1 MTPDPSRTQARTR
14 AAERALRLPCMSL
27 PRQANRSWWL
37 EEALAAGQGE
47 PCPPLQGDLSADVL
61 ILGGGYVGMWT
72 AWQLLQRRSGINI
85 AILEQD
91 ICGGGPSGRNGG
103 FTYGLWDD
111 IENILELFGPGP
123 GVDLCIKAEQS
134 VEELRIWAEDR
145 GADIWFRR
153 GGHVGVSTAPSQDG
167 VWDGMVDGVAQAG
180 FPEQFV
186 QLGAEEVQA
195 HCHSPIFRAGI
206 FAARQSTIQPAR
218 LARALR
224 KALLE
229 AGVRIYEGS
238 PVSRFGTGT
247 PAVAETPRGSIRAG
261 AAVIAVNA
269 WAAQWKRFRRTI
281 MPRGTYI
288 VLTAPAPEK
297 LEAIGWT
304 GGEGIY
310 DFRTALHYLRTTDD
324 GRIAF
329 GAASARAG
337 MGTGL
342 GPRMRYDEGS
352 VAALIR
358 DLHRMFP
365 EFRDVELDC
374 AWGGPIDVSG
384 LHLPFFGSM
393 GRGANVHYGLGFT
406 GGGVGPSHL
415 AGKILSGLAVGDDD
429 EFTRLPL
436 VGIEPK
442 KFPPEPLLSPGAAIM
457 QAAMVRK
464 DEAEDRGHQPNPL
477 VNFIARMPR
486 RMGYHLGP

>member
-1 MTPDPSRTQARTR
+1 
-14 AAERALRLPCMSL
+14 MSL
-27 PRQANRSWWL
+27 PRQADRSWWL
-37 EEALAAGQGE
+37 EEALAADPGE
-47 PCPPLQGDLSADVL
+47 PCPPLAGDLTADVV

-72 AWQLLQRRSGINI
+72 AWQLLQRRPGIDI

-111 IENILELFGPGP
+111 IESITELFGHDRA
-123 GVDLCIKAEQS
+123 VDLCVKAADS
-134 VEELRIWAEDR
+134 VEELRRFAEDQ

-153 GGHVGVSTAPSQDG
+153 GGNMGVSTSPAQDG
-167 VWDGMVDGVAQAG
+167 AWDGMVDGARNAG

-186 QLGAEEVQA
+186 HLTPGQVQD
-195 HCHSPIFRAGI
+195 HCRSPVFRAGL
-206 FAARQSTIQPAR
+206 FAATQATIQPAR

-224 KALLE
+224 KTLLE
-229 AGVRIYEGS
+229 AGVRIYEHS
-238 PVSRFGTGT
+238 PVSRFGSGN
-247 PAVAETPRGSIRAG
+247 PAVAQTPSGSIRAG
-261 AAVIAVNA
+261 AAVVAVNA
-269 WAAQWKRFRRTI
+269 WAAQWKRFKRTI

-288 VLTAPAPEK
+288 VLTQPAPEK
-297 LEAIGWT
+297 LETIGWT

-310 DFRTALHYLRTTDD
+310 DFRTALRYLRTTND

-352 VAALIR
+352 IAALIR

-365 EFRDVELDC
+365 EFQGVELDC
-374 AWGGPIDVSG
+374 AWGGPIDVTG

-393 GRGANVHYGLGFT
+393 GAAANVHYGLGFT

-415 AGKILSGLAVGDDD
+415 AGKILSGLAVGADD

-442 KFPPEPLLSPGAAIM
+442 RFPPEPLLSPGAAIT

-464 DEAEDRGHQPNPL
+464 DEAEDQGRRANPL
-477 VNFIARMPR
+477 VDLIARLPR
-486 RMGYHLGP
+486 RLGYHLGP

>member
-1 MTPDPSRTQARTR
+1 
-14 AAERALRLPCMSL
+14 MSL
-27 PRQANRSWWL
+27 PRQADRSWWL
-37 EEALAAGQGE
+37 EEALAADPGE
-47 PCPPLQGDLSADVL
+47 PCPPLTTDRSADVV

-72 AWQLLQRRSGINI
+72 AWQLLQRRPGIDI

-111 IENILELFGPGP
+111 IESIVELFGRER
-123 GVDLCIKAEQS
+123 GVDLCVKAEQS
-134 VEELRIWAEDR
+134 VEELRAWAEDH

-153 GGHVGVSTAPSQDG
+153 GGHVGISTAPAQDG
-167 VWDGMVDGVAQAG
+167 AWDGMVDGVRRAG
-180 FPEQFV
+180 FPERFV
-186 QLGAEEVQA
+186 PLTADEVHE
-195 HCHSPIFRAGI
+195 HCRSPVFRAGV
-206 FAARQSTIQPAR
+206 FAERQSTIQPAR

-224 KALLE
+224 RVLLE

-238 PVSRFGTGT
+238 PVSRFGAAD
-247 PAVAETPRGSIRAG
+247 PAVAETARGSIRA
-261 AAVIAVNA
+261 AAAIIAVNA

-288 VLTAPAPEK
+288 LLTAPAPEK

-304 GGEGIY
+304 GDEGIY
-310 DFRTALHYLRTTDD
+310 DFRTALRYLRTTND

-352 VAALIR
+352 VAALVR
-358 DLHRMFP
+358 DLHRFFP

-374 AWGGPIDVSG
+374 AWGGPIDVTG

-393 GRGANVHYGLGFT
+393 GASANVHYGLGFT

-415 AGKILSGLAVGDDD
+415 AGKILSGLAVGADD

-442 KFPPEPLLSPGAAIM
+442 RFPPEPLLSPGAAIT

-464 DEAEDRGHQPNPL
+464 DEAEDRGRTPNPL
-477 VNFIARMPR
+477 VDLIARMPR
-486 RMGYHLGP
+486 RLGYHLGP

>member
-1 MTPDPSRTQARTR
+1 M
-14 AAERALRLPCMSL
+14 
-27 PRQANRSWWL
+27 
-37 EEALAAGQGE
+37 EEALAADPGE
-47 PCPPLQGDLSADVL
+47 PCPPLAGGLTADVV

-72 AWQLLQRRSGINI
+72 AWQLLQRSPGIDI

-111 IENILELFGPGP
+111 IESLAELFGMDRA
-123 GVDLCIKAEQS
+123 VDLCVKAAES
-134 VEELRIWAEDR
+134 VEELRRFAQDQD
-145 GADIWFRR
+145 ADIWFRR
-153 GGHVGVSTAPSQDG
+153 GGNMGVSSSPAQDG
-167 VWDGMVDGVAQAG
+167 AWDGMVQGVRAAG
-180 FPEQFV
+180 FPGQFV
-186 QLGAEEVQA
+186 PLTPEQVQE
-195 HCHSPIFRAGI
+195 HCRSPIFRAGM
-206 FAARQSTIQPAR
+206 FAASQATIQPAR

-229 AGVRIYEGS
+229 GGVRIYEHS
-238 PVSRFGTGT
+238 PVSRFGSGNPT
-247 PAVAETPRGSIRAG
+247 VAETPGGGIRAG

-269 WAAQWKRFRRTI
+269 WAAQWKRFKRTI

-288 VLTAPAPEK
+288 VLTQPAPEK

-304 GGEGIY
+304 GGEGVY
-310 DFRTALHYLRTTDD
+310 DFRTALRYLRTTND

-352 VAALIR
+352 IAALIR

-365 EFRDVELDC
+365 EFHDVELDC
-374 AWGGPIDVSG
+374 AWGGPIDVTG

-393 GRGANVHYGLGFT
+393 GAAANVHYGLGFT

-415 AGKILSGLAVGDDD
+415 AGKILSGLALRADD

-436 VGIEPK
+436 VGIQPK
-442 KFPPEPLLSPGAAIM
+442 KFPPEPLLSPGAAIT

-464 DEAEDRGHQPNPL
+464 DEAEDEGRRANPL
-477 VNFIARMPR
+477 VDLIARMPR
-486 RMGYHLGP
+486 RLGYHLGP

>member
-1 MTPDPSRTQARTR
+1 
-14 AAERALRLPCMSL
+14 MSL

-37 EEALAAGQGE
+37 EEALAADPGE
-47 PCPPLQGDLSADVL
+47 PCPPLQGDLTADVL

-72 AWQLLQRRSGINI
+72 AWQLLQRQPGIDI

-111 IENILELFGPGP
+111 IESIVGLFGAER
-123 GVDLCIKAEQS
+123 GVDLCVKAEAS
-134 VEELRIWAEDR
+134 FEELATWAEER

-153 GGHVGVSTAPSQDG
+153 GGNMGVSTAPAQDG
-167 VWDGMVDGVAQAG
+167 AWDRMVQGVRDAG
-180 FPEQFV
+180 VPDQFV
-186 QLGAEEVQA
+186 HLSAEEVQA
-195 HCHSPIFRAGI
+195 NCRSPIFRAGMI
-206 FAARQSTIQPAR
+206 ARRQATIQPAR

-224 KALLE
+224 RVLLE

-238 PVSRFGTGT
+238 PVRRFGTAS
-247 PAVAETPRGSIRAG
+247 PAIAETPGGSIRAD
-261 AAVIAVNA
+261 AAVVALNA
-269 WAAQWKRFRRTI
+269 WASQWKRFRRTI

-288 VLTAPAPEK
+288 VLTQPAPEK

-310 DFRTALHYLRTTDD
+310 DFRTALRYLRTTND

-342 GPRMRYDEGS
+342 GPRMRYDDGS

-374 AWGGPIDVSG
+374 AWGGPIDVTG

-393 GRGANVHYGLGFT
+393 GPAANVHFGLGFT

-415 AGKILSGLAVGDDD
+415 AGKILSGLAVGADD

-442 KFPPEPLLSPGAAIM
+442 RFPPEPFLSPGAAIT

-464 DEAEDRGHQPNPL
+464 DEAEDDGRTPNPL
-477 VNFIARMPR
+477 VNFVARMPR
-486 RMGYHLGP
+486 RLGYHLGP